1 LGSDAQGGIEEGSRA
16 LYRWLIAVHTEAISS
31 PCGRDNSSLC
41 VRAATLVPGGAAS
54 NRWRC
59 VLDGTGHAMAQ

>member
-1 LGSDAQGGIEEGSRA
+1 VDYCGSHR
-16 LYRWLIAVHTEAISS
+16 TEAISS